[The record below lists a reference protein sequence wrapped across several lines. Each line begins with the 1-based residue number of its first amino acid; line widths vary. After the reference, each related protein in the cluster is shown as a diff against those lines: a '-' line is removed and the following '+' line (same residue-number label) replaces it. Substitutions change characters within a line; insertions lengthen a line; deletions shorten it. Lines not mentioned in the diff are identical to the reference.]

1 MSEIERTRSVAIGER
16 PFRVRPRPARKQI
29 DVTMVFIAF
38 LSFWFWRD
46 VNQNKKKLHPT
57 LAETQSTAID
67 MLESRGKVVCFRV
80 SFRHTHIHTC

>member
-16 PFRVRPRPARKQI
+16 PFRVRPRHARKQI

-46 VNQNKKKLHPT
+46 VNKKLRST